1 MHSEDSLAD
10 RKAMKTTPSF
20 SALIT
25 IVTIGVGLAACSPTG
40 RTEHEA
46 ANGSNDKRGGS
57 EVKVLFWQAPSTL
70 NPYLTG
76 GTKDIEAAAPVLEPL
91 AHYDEKTNMVPI
103 LVDEIPNLENGGV
116 APDLLSITWKLKP
129 GLIWSDGTP
138 LTAADVAFTGEYCL
152 HEEMGCTAAA
162 SFEDVAGFD
171 IGEDQLS
178 VTVRFSI
185 PKGFPYGPFVG
196 STSPILQKNQF
207 KDCMG
212 LRAQECNEQNF
223 APIGT
228 GPFKIAEFRAKDVIT
243 YVRNEHY
250 RVPDKPFFDRVVLK
264 GGGEATSAARAV
276 LETGEFD
283 YAWNLQVEPEILEQ
297 MTHAGRGRIVTS
309 FGSQVERL
317 IVNLT
322 NDDPSLKDK
331 RSLYMGGENAH
342 PFLSDPAVRNA
353 LSIAIDRSV
362 LVEAGYGKAGAPT
375 CNVIAAPDYY
385 ASDANES
392 CKVQDLDEANRLL
405 DEAGWVRG
413 SDGVRSK
420 EGVRLSILYQT
431 STNSVRQGTQALI
444 KQMWQQ
450 IGVETELRNIDG
462 AVFFGADPA
471 SPDTYQKFFADIQM
485 YTNNFT
491 GTDPGI
497 YVNGWI
503 CKEIPGPQNQ
513 WVGAN
518 DARACSEEYDALV
531 PVMQQ
536 AASREKR
543 TRLAKQ
549 LNDIVVQ
556 NYWEIPLIHR
566 ATVSAV
572 ANSLEGPSVNPWDAE
587 LWNIAD
593 WERIQ

>member
-1 MHSEDSLAD
+1 
-10 RKAMKTTPSF
+10 MKTVASF
-20 SALIT
+20 SSFVAIAT
-25 IVTIGVGLAACSPTG
+25 FSVGLVACSPAGGPEENT
-40 RTEHEA
+40 TS
-46 ANGSNDKRGGS
+46 GSDGGDAS
-57 EVKVLFWQAPSTL
+57 ELKLLFWQAPSTL

-91 AHYDEKTNMVPI
+91 AHYDENTVMVPI
-103 LVDEIPNLENGGV
+103 LVDEIPTLENGGV

-152 HEEMGCTAAA
+152 HEEMGCSAAA
-162 SFEDVAGFD
+162 SFEDVKGFEV
-171 IGEDQLS
+171 GTDQLS
-178 VTVRFSI
+178 VTVRFNI

-196 STSPILQKNQF
+196 SITPILQKKQF
-207 KDCMG
+207 KDCLG
-212 LRAQECNEQNF
+212 LHAQECNEQNF

-228 GPFKIAEFRAKDVIT
+228 GPYKIVEFRAKDVIT

-250 RVPDKPFFDRVVLK
+250 RVPGKPFFDRVILK

-276 LETGEFD
+276 LETSEFD

-297 MTHAGRGRIVTS
+297 MTHAGKGRIVTS
-309 FGSQVERL
+309 FGSQVERI

-322 NDDPSLKDK
+322 NDDSALKEK

-342 PFLSDPAVRNA
+342 PFLSDLAVRRA
-353 LSIAIDRSV
+353 LSIAIDRSS
-362 LVEAGYGKAGAPT
+362 LVEAGYGGAGAPT
-375 CNVIAAPDYY
+375 CNVIPAPHYY

-392 CKVQDLDEANRLL
+392 CKVQDLAEANRLL
-405 DEAGWVRG
+405 DEAGWVLGR
-413 SDGVRSK
+413 DGVRTK
-420 EGVRLSILYQT
+420 DGIRLSLLYQT
-431 STNSVRQGTQALI
+431 STNSVRQATQALI
-444 KQMWQQ
+444 KQMWEQ

-471 SPDTYQKFFADIQM
+471 SPDTYQKFFADVQM

-491 GTDPGI
+491 GTDPGS

-503 CKEIPGPQNQ
+503 CKEIPRPKTQ

-518 DARACSEEYDALV
+518 DSRACSEEYDALV

-536 AASREKR
+536 AATREER
-543 TRLAKQ
+543 ARLTKQ

-566 ATVSAV
+566 AAVSAV
-572 ANSLEGPSVNPWDAE
+572 TNSVLGATVNPWDAE